1 MYKVT
6 GYFKNEKVVQ
16 YFIDKYDAIDFRDIV
31 DANYPLHVT
40 FEKGVYPMK
49 TFIISSW
56 NSVMNSSYNPLRNIP
71 HTGTR
76 HMIMQVLAWMW
87 VLVFTISTG
96 TWAYIGY
103 NFVAHSLL
111 LGAIVI
117 TVCTFEAAK
126 RKPQYFGG
134 FGRAQG
140 GEHE

>member
-56 NSVMNSSYNPLRNIP
+56 GR
-71 HTGTR
+71 
-76 HMIMQVLAWMW
+76 
-87 VLVFTISTG
+87 
-96 TWAYIGY
+96 
-103 NFVAHSLL
+103 
-111 LGAIVI
+111 
-117 TVCTFEAAK
+117 TF
-126 RKPQYFGG
+126 
-134 FGRAQG
+134 
-140 GEHE
+140 